1 MTLDKFNIQKSTGPA
16 LTSHRL
22 KDGKKLTLRQ
32 MQLKTRPQTQRTA
45 ILADISGSM
54 NGRKMLEL
62 KRCLSTVWSV
72 GIYAIAFSSNIY
84 EMEQSDIA
92 QLKSEGSTN
101 MQGALEVVWKSSA
114 SHIILLTDGQP
125 DQSKAD
131 ILLDVTAHKEIP
143 IDTVGI
149 GDKGRLDYDPIFLA
163 EMSLITGGR
172 FTDCGDPIKLTM
184 VVQNLLE
191 YKPTGISAPVEGV
204 IEL

>member
-16 LTSHRL
+16 LTERKL

-45 ILADISGSM
+45 ILADISKSM
-54 NGRKMLEL
+54 DGKKMLEL
-62 KRCLSTVWSV
+62 KRCLSTVWSA
-72 GIYAIAFSSNIY
+72 GIYAIAFASNIY

-92 QLKSEGSTN
+92 RLEPEKTTN
-101 MQGALEVVWKSSA
+101 MQEALEVVWKTDV

-125 DQSKAD
+125 DQSKAT

-149 GDKGRLDYDPIFLA
+149 GDKGRSDYDPLFLA
-163 EMSLITGGR
+163 EISLITGGR

-191 YKPTGISAPVEGV
+191 YKPTGIGAPVKGA
-204 IEL
+204 IQL